1 MTNETLLETTTMRM
15 VFPHQSAGRWMDEL
29 ATDMGT
35 IVETL
40 FGELPERERSESGPP
55 EARPTMSVPMDID
68 ESKTGFTVTL
78 DVPGVALES
87 IELEMHEDTLM
98 IRGERVGRAAST
110 EASTTEESAET
121 KPPVDAQPRRR
132 ERVFGRFQRVVRL
145 PLPVENDSVSAEMS
159 DGVLV
164 VTLPKADPDK
174 GKRRVPVKRS

>member
-1 MTNETLLETTTMRM
+1 
-15 VFPHQSAGRWMDEL
+15 MDEL

-40 FGELPERERSESGPP
+40 LGDLPERERSKTAAT

-68 ESKTGFTVTL
+68 ESESDFAVTL

-87 IELEMHEDTLM
+87 IELEMHEDTLT
-98 IRGERVGRAAST
+98 IRGERVCRVSSAAASET
-110 EASTTEESAET
+110 EDGVET
-121 KPPVDAQPRRR
+121 KPTAAAQPRRR
-132 ERVFGRFQRVVRL
+132 ERAFGRFQREVRL
-145 PLPVENDSVSAEMS
+145 PSPVENESVNAELS

>member
-1 MTNETLLETTTMRM
+1 MRM

-40 FGELPERERSESGPP
+40 FGDLPERERSESSAA

-68 ESKTGFTVTL
+68 ESKTDFTVTL

-87 IELEMHEDTLM
+87 IELEMHEDTLTV
-98 IRGERVGRAAST
+98 RGERVRKAA
-110 EASTTEESAET
+110 AEESSTVEEGAEAESSAA
-121 KPPVDAQPRRR
+121 AQPRRR
-132 ERVFGRFQRVVRL
+132 ERVFGTFQRVVRL
-145 PLPVENDSVSAEMS
+145 PLPVENDAVNAEMS

-164 VTLPKADPDK
+164 ITLPKADPDK
-174 GKRRVPVKRS
+174 GKRRVPVKRR